1 MKRANCDEKR
11 RQWKRKNEERDERNK
26 GRRKKER
33 KKERKEEKRSGTK
46 PREAEDDQSTAHAD
60 SIEPETRVV

>member
-1 MKRANCDEKR
+1 MRSEDNGRETT
-11 RQWKRKNEERDERNK
+11 KNETKEIK
-26 GRRKKER
+26 AGER